1 MKVVI
6 DMALRGVSVSI
17 APLWGLYSRREGVRL
32 RIQAE
37 TNNGVS
43 SRMCVLTR
51 QELDGAEDPAGLVT
65 EKLLEMERAARGLAD
80 GTACETSRGT
90 LYKIEEAPE
99 LLGVL

>member
-1 MKVVI
+1 MKIVV

-17 APLWGLYSRREGVRL
+17 DPLWGGYSRKEGVRL

-51 QELDGAEDPAGLVT
+51 RELDGAEDLAGLVA
-65 EKLLEMERAARGLAD
+65 ERLLEMERAARGLGC
-80 GTACETSRGT
+80 GT
-90 LYKIEEAPE
+90 
-99 LLGVL
+99 

>member
-6 DMALRGVSVSI
+6 DMALRGVSVAV
-17 APLWGLYSRREGVRL
+17 APLWGPYSRREGVRL

-51 QELDGAEDPAGLVT
+51 RELDGAEDPAGLVA
-65 EKLLEMERAARGLAD
+65 ERLLEMERAARGLGC
-80 GTACETSRGT
+80 GT
-90 LYKIEEAPE
+90 
-99 LLGVL
+99 